1 MGVIAAVLIICI
13 CGMYKLASFY
23 SMFTLRDNAI
33 STQILNLKDSIFS
46 FSQNN
51 SHDAAAT
58 SLTMQVTQHLKNT
71 SFNQSELNPKRQTQN
86 PDNVTTTSH
95 TMTQETQDLKSAPVN
110 NSDLN
115 QTQNSNDVTAATA
128 HTAKQNN
135 TSLKS
140 HNYSNSRFVLCQS
153 YWEQQT
159 NSIINLF
166 SFQKWANVSGNP
178 KVVEPFAI
186 GSVLKFPDSVLQK
199 HEFTKALRFSS
210 YFDLDYWTKETA
222 KLGIEPLVT
231 WETFVKYANRKL
243 ILAVPAYDAAPGG
256 IYVDDEINKNSGC
269 RTTIDK
275 FHHSTDSLLKFLH
288 FEVIKTVC
296 YAYWKSNN
304 RPIKDVNSYLIS
316 DDNAT
321 IWFGLWRGIEKG
333 PPGMHTGRMPIS
345 DTTLQRSYGG
355 IHKILAMVRASP
367 KILFDSK
374 KYLQTVL
381 KVGFREYT
389 AIHIRTVGVMAEKL
403 RGGHSKARLETFQY
417 FTKCVVKLNDILD
430 KSGSTIYYLTTDL
443 GRFGDRTAYEP
454 DDRNSAKLLQQLLQA
469 VYGNKTIDVYEK
481 EFITAANGVED
492 RGYIASVQKTIAINA
507 KCLIVMG
514 GFSTF
519 QNSIIVNYKHSI
531 QPICIKY
538 VCHQA

>member
-1 MGVIAAVLIICI
+1 MVVIAAVLII

-23 SMFTLRDNAI
+23 SMFTLCNNAV
-33 STQILNLKDSIFS
+33 STQILRLKDSIFS
-46 FSQNN
+46 LSQNN
-51 SHDAAAT
+51 SHNAA
-58 SLTMQVTQHLKNT
+58 
-71 SFNQSELNPKRQTQN
+71 
-86 PDNVTTTSH
+86 TSH

-110 NSDLN
+110 NSSDLN
-115 QTQNSNDVTAATA
+115 QTRNSNDVTAATA
-128 HTAKQNN
+128 HTAKQSN

-243 ILAVPAYDAAPGG
+243 ILAIPAYDAAPGG

-275 FHHSTDSLLKFLH
+275 FHRSTDSLLKFLH

-296 YAYWKSNN
+296 YAYWRSNN

-355 IHKILAMVRASP
+355 IRNILAMVHASP

-389 AIHIRTVGVMAEKL
+389 AIHIRTVGVTIEKML
-403 RGGHSKARLETFQY
+403 RGGHSKAEAFQY

-443 GRFGDRTAYEP
+443 GRFGDRTGYKF

-519 QNSIIVNYKHSI
+519 QNSIIVNYKNSI
-531 QPICIKY
+531 QPICIKH
-538 VCHQA
+538 VCHQDPLHVI

>member
-1 MGVIAAVLIICI
+1 M
-13 CGMYKLASFY
+13 M
-23 SMFTLRDNAI
+23 
-33 STQILNLKDSIFS
+33 
-46 FSQNN
+46 
-51 SHDAAAT
+51 
-58 SLTMQVTQHLKNT
+58 
-71 SFNQSELNPKRQTQN
+71 
-86 PDNVTTTSH
+86 
-95 TMTQETQDLKSAPVN
+95 QETQRLNSAPVN
-110 NSDLN
+110 INDLN
-115 QTQNSNDVTAATA
+115 QTQNSDDLTAVTV
-128 HTAKQNN
+128 HTVMQSN
-135 TSLKS
+135 SLKC
-140 HNYSNSRFVLCQS
+140 HDYRNSRFVLCQS

-159 NSIINLF
+159 NSIINMF

-186 GSVLKFPDSVLQK
+186 ESVLKFPDSVLYK
-199 HEFTKALRFSS
+199 HEFTKALRFRD

-231 WETFVKYANRKL
+231 WETFVEYANRKL
-243 ILAVPAYDAAPGG
+243 ILAIPAYDAEPGG
-256 IYVDDEINKNSGC
+256 IYVDNQINKNQGC
-269 RTTIDK
+269 RVTLDE
-275 FHHSTDSLLKFLH
+275 FHRNTDSLLKFLH

-304 RPIKDVNSYLIS
+304 RPIKDINSYLIS

-345 DTTLQRSYGG
+345 DTNLQRSYGG
-355 IHKILAMVRASP
+355 IHNILAMVCASP

-374 KYLQTVL
+374 NYLQTVF

-389 AIHIRTVGVMAEKL
+389 AIHVRTVGATNEKML
-403 RGGHSKARLETFQY
+403 RGGHSKAEVFKY
-417 FTKCVVKLNDILD
+417 FIKCVGKLNDILD

-443 GRFGDRTAYEP
+443 GRFGDRTSSFG
-454 DDRNSAKLLQQLLQA
+454 DRNSEKLLQQLLNA
-469 VYGNKTIDVYEK
+469 VYGNKAIDIYEK

-519 QNSIIVNYKHSI
+519 QHSIIVSYKNST

-538 VCHQA
+538 VCHQDPLHVI